1 MQKQTTTRLHLLL
14 AWLVESAV
22 GYDEAGE
29 AGVGG
34 SLAGAAA
41 DRCQGGL

>member
-1 MQKQTTTRLHLLL
+1 MQKQITTRLHLLL

-22 GYDEAGE
+22 GYDLAG
-29 AGVGG
+29 AGA

-41 DRCQGGL
+41 DAKVAYKIA